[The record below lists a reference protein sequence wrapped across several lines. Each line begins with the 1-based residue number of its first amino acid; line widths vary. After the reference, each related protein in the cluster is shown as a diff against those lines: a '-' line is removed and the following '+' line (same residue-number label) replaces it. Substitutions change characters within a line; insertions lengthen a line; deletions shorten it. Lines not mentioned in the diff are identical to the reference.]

1 MVDEPY
7 DFGRI
12 AAANALSDVFAMG
25 GRPLVGLNV
34 LALDSTLP
42 DYVAHGIL
50 RGGAEK
56 AAEAGAVIM
65 GGHSVDDDEP
75 KYGLAVFGTVDPAR
89 IVRNFGAKPGDALF
103 LTKPLGTGILCAAAK
118 MELVTQAEFRPVI
131 ESMAELN
138 RAAGEAMLA
147 AGARAATDVT
157 GFGLAGHLHEML
169 DASGC
174 AAMVSWDRVPLL
186 DRAME
191 FSDAYCRP
199 ARTFSIEEFAE
210 GFVRIERT
218 DADAVSGV
226 LCDPQTSGGILAA
239 VPADRAAAF
248 EREFHGRT
256 GRDPWRIGAVVEGP
270 AGHIA
275 VV

>member
-42 DYVAHGIL
+42 DCVAHDIL

-75 KYGLAVFGTVDPAR
+75 KYGLAVFGTADPAR

-191 FSDAYCRP
+191 LSDAYCRP

-210 GFVRIERT
+210 GFVRIERA

-248 EREFHGRT
+248 GREFRGRT